1 MDNKRIKD
9 NHIVVHGWMRTE
21 LDLKGNELLL
31 YALIYGFSQ
40 DGRSEFSGSIAYMI
54 EWTGIAK
61 KNIIANINSLLK
73 KYLITKREEGPNGNK
88 KCFYKAIQQK
98 ENHNE
103 NTPVT
108 KGNISGYETTPE
120 RLRNDSGAVT
130 KSNLSGY
137 ETTHNNIIY
146 NIKDNIVDNIPPIVP
161 QTDFEIIDCV
171 VEKDYEFADVEVVD
185 ELDFENVWKMY
196 GEHGNKYLAQCEWKL
211 IPLEDKRKVIQHI
224 PEYNK
229 SISDI
234 RYKKKFENYL
244 KAKEYNV
251 KPINRNNNGQRT
263 TKQSSLTDEDI
274 FDIVSRAYSDDL

>member
-40 DGRSEFSGSIAYMI
+40 DGRSEFSGSLEYMLM
-54 EWTGIAK
+54 WTGLSK
-61 KNIIANINSLLK
+61 DQNVLENLTKLLNK
-73 KYLITKREEGPNGNK
+73 GLLCKREEGINGKK
-88 KCFYKAIQQK
+88 KCFYTAIIPNGMDVPLLKKERSSTEKVADLSQK
-98 ENHNE
+98 SSAPLLLKER
-103 NTPVT
+103 TA
-108 KGNISGYETTPE
+108 PE
-120 RLRNDSGAVT
+120 KVD
-130 KSNLSGY
+130 
-137 ETTHNNIIY
+137 NNIIY
-146 NIKDNIVDNIPPIVP
+146 NINNIVDNIPPIIP
-161 QTDFEIIDCV
+161 QTDFENIDCV

-185 ELDFENVWKMY
+185 DLDFENVWKMY
-196 GEHGNKYLAQCEWKL
+196 GEHGNKYLAQCEYKL

-244 KAKEYNV
+244 KSKEYNV